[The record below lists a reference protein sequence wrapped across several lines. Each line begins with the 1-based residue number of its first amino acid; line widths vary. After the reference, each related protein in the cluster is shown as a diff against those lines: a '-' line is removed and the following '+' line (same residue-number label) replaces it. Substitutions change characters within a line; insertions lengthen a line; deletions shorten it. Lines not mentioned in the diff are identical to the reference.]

1 MTIATLP
8 LKPINPDFKETV
20 SFALG
25 QREAARTFVEGITGS
40 DAGLRNVFLVGCGGS
55 LVASYAVH
63 HMLETRAPF
72 PVFHMNSAE
81 FQFRKPALLG
91 EGSLVVVA
99 SHTGTTKETVAAAE
113 FARAAGATVAAVT
126 RLPDSPLAK
135 AAHTAF
141 TYGSED
147 TVAAPK
153 HVLFA
158 QLGHALL
165 EQTGVPGDY
174 AQLRAAYEA
183 LPEALH
189 RAQLESEELCHSI
202 AAALADEDV
211 TYVLSAGPNY
221 GAGYGFTM
229 CYLMEMQWKHG
240 GSYNAGEF
248 FHGAFEVVTED
259 QPVLL
264 MLGEDGTR
272 PMAERA
278 KTFLDKYTRKA
289 HYIDTRSL
297 SLPGVPEELRGEI
310 SPIALNTLASRLAH
324 HYEAVRGHDLDKRRY
339 MFQVDY

>member
-1 MTIATLP
+1 
-8 LKPINPDFKETV
+8 
-20 SFALG
+20 FA
-25 QREAARTFVEGITGS
+25 EGITGS
-40 DAGLRNVFLVGCGGS
+40 GTGLRNVFLVGCGGS

-81 FQFRKPALLG
+81 FQFREPALLG

-165 EQTGVPGDY
+165 EQSGVPGDY
-174 AQLRAAYEA
+174 ARLRAAYEA
-183 LPEALH
+183 LPE
-189 RAQLESEELCHSI
+189 
-202 AAALADEDV
+202 
-211 TYVLSAGPNY
+211 
-221 GAGYGFTM
+221 
-229 CYLMEMQWKHG
+229 
-240 GSYNAGEF
+240 
-248 FHGAFEVVTED
+248 
-259 QPVLL
+259 
-264 MLGEDGTR
+264 
-272 PMAERA
+272 
-278 KTFLDKYTRKA
+278 
-289 HYIDTRSL
+289 
-297 SLPGVPEELRGEI
+297 
-310 SPIALNTLASRLAH
+310 
-324 HYEAVRGHDLDKRRY
+324 
-339 MFQVDY
+339 